1 MAFQPDSRPAHDEF
15 ITLAAIGLASSLL
28 ERETQHQLRGHDVYP
43 MLGPGPIGLHYMHGH
58 KQREG
63 AIPLLQEE
71 LIASSEPW
79 RGHFITIKLDPR
91 INPQA
96 THTGFIAKV
105 TGGATTEREPAF
117 IDYCLRRSLL
127 AGSLKRAVTQA
138 AKHGWPIGGDFF
150 NSMVSLWAQTTA
162 LRVSPVAGVFGQAQV
177 YYQYDAM
184 TGQLAPL
191 LVLPE
196 NPAQALKVIDLYE
209 QAGKFLLN
217 GYAARNG
224 ERPFFTLV

>member
-1 MAFQPDSRPAHDEF
+1 MAFQPDSRPAHQQF
-15 ITLAAIGLASSLL
+15 PALGAIGFASSALL
-28 ERETQHQLRGHDVYP
+28 VEKHRQEQGHNGYP
-43 MLGPGPIGLHYMHGH
+43 MFGPGPIGLHYMHGY

-63 AIPLLQEE
+63 AIPLSQEE
-71 LIASSEPW
+71 RIATSEPW
-79 RGHFITIKLDPR
+79 RGQFITIKHDPR

-96 THTGFIAKV
+96 THTGFIAKAAAGTPSV
-105 TGGATTEREPAF
+105 GVPNF

-150 NSMVSLWAQTTA
+150 NSMVSLWAQTSA

-177 YYQYDAM
+177 YYEYDAM

-196 NPAQALKVIDLYE
+196 NPAQALKVINLYE

-224 ERPFFTLV
+224 VRPFFTLV